1 MQERARNKP
10 FRQLPIQSF
19 SEVDNIGDVLEI
31 LRELER
37 GSFYRA
43 AQLGDAMERDDR
55 IRAVMETRIGA
66 LKATKLDIQPGTP
79 KRLAVKLAKRLTEEW
94 DRIIPASV
102 VGDLTR
108 WGNLLGIGVAEII
121 WDTSSGVWATPRLKV
136 WHPQFLRWDWATFS
150 YKLLTAEGEI
160 ELPKIDENPSGDGR
174 WIVWCPH
181 GYQYAWLRGL
191 LRALAP
197 KFVMRGWTY
206 RDWSRWCEVHGQ
218 GIVKAVIPTG
228 HSNDEE
234 GDQFFESVANRGSEP
249 TIKTIRGAEGEG
261 NDFDIELVEAE
272 SKTWDGFQAEK
283 QALDVDIAV
292 LWLGCNLS
300 TESPAGGSSSK
311 SLGEVQAKVTGD
323 RLKSDAGIAPC
334 IRQQLLTP
342 WAVYNVDDATMAP
355 LPVYET
361 EPEDDNLKE
370 NTALKMLADALT
382 ALKALSDRVDYD
394 TILEDQ
400 GVDMKTPEQV
410 AAEKAVAAEEAA
422 RNPPPTPP
430 APVTG
435 TPGAPPPPPHGAA
448 PVPAQPPSGHQP
460 PPTGKRQRANALRG
474 TGPLPQV
481 VSRRTFAGMPVAVE
495 SPAGSIRIWSD
506 ENKQQ
511 IGSTTMLYDY
521 GFLEGV
527 EGSDG
532 EELDV
537 YLGPDENAPDVHVVH
552 QLATPDYKK
561 HDEDK
566 TMLGFRD
573 AGAAKT
579 AYLAH
584 RNDGD
589 KAFGG
594 MSVIPMKAFKRKL
607 KRRTGT
613 GKIRATAIPDV
624 VAAIGA
630 MLERGHRHAT
640 TLTKKADRRRYTDE
654 LTTKAIKLGARS
666 LAADLAH
673 LKVEIGDA
681 KSLPDLLKRLE
692 RLYKNRMDPA
702 DFARLI
708 QKVRLMSH
716 LAGAASVH
724 KEIAA

>member
-1 MQERARNKP
+1 
-10 FRQLPIQSF
+10 
-19 SEVDNIGDVLEI
+19 
-31 LRELER
+31 
-37 GSFYRA
+37 
-43 AQLGDAMERDDR
+43 
-55 IRAVMETRIGA
+55 
-66 LKATKLDIQPGTP
+66 
-79 KRLAVKLAKRLTEEW
+79 
-94 DRIIPASV
+94 
-102 VGDLTR
+102 
-108 WGNLLGIGVAEII
+108 
-121 WDTSSGVWATPRLKV
+121 
-136 WHPQFLRWDWATFS
+136 
-150 YKLLTAEGEI
+150 
-160 ELPKIDENPSGDGR
+160 
-174 WIVWCPH
+174 
-181 GYQYAWLRGL
+181 
-191 LRALAP
+191 
-197 KFVMRGWTY
+197 
-206 RDWSRWCEVHGQ
+206 
-218 GIVKAVIPTG
+218 
-228 HSNDEE
+228 
-234 GDQFFESVANRGSEP
+234 
-249 TIKTIRGAEGEG
+249 
-261 NDFDIELVEAE
+261 
-272 SKTWDGFQAEK
+272 
-283 QALDVDIAV
+283 
-292 LWLGCNLS
+292 
-300 TESPAGGSSSK
+300 
-311 SLGEVQAKVTGD
+311 
-323 RLKSDAGIAPC
+323 
-334 IRQQLLTP
+334 
-342 WAVYNVDDATMAP
+342 
-355 LPVYET
+355 
-361 EPEDDNLKE
+361 
-370 NTALKMLADALT
+370 
-382 ALKALSDRVDYD
+382 
-394 TILEDQ
+394 
-400 GVDMKTPEQV
+400 
-410 AAEKAVAAEEAA
+410 
-422 RNPPPTPP
+422 
-430 APVTG
+430 
-435 TPGAPPPPPHGAA
+435 
-448 PVPAQPPSGHQP
+448 
-460 PPTGKRQRANALRG
+460 
-474 TGPLPQV
+474 
-481 VSRRTFAGMPVAVE
+481 MPVAVE